1 MIIRSD
7 LIQYI
12 YIYIYIFE
20 VTSTFKVKAKGIL
33 LAGFS
38 ISNS

>member
-7 LIQYI
+7 LIQ